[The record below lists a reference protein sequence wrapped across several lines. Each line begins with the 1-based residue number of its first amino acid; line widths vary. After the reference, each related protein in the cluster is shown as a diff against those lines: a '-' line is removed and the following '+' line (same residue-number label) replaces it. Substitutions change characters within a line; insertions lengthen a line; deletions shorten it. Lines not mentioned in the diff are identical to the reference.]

1 MRVYYFQAPS
11 DKPRFQGIR
20 QGILDVLDAKKAF
33 YVTSDG
39 MNSLDI
45 PAAELEALTETGG
58 SMLDKMDALI
68 IEGSTPDADLGYLL
82 AYAMTLRRP
91 TLYLYDKD
99 VSNRGVLKYLGDRQV
114 PAFIQVRSYGG
125 DQAAK
130 IVDEFLTGIMG
141 EEADN
146 EPTVKFT
153 LRITPSM
160 ERYLQWKAKQMKMT
174 KADFLREQID
184 TQVVQRDEAYKK
196 FLKKE

>member
-1 MRVYYFQAPS
+1 MGVVDPRVE
-11 DKPRFQGIR
+11 R
-20 QGILDVLDAKKAF
+20 V
-33 YVTSDG
+33 
-39 MNSLDI
+39 
-45 PAAELEALTETGG
+45 
-58 SMLDKMDALI
+58 
-68 IEGSTPDADLGYLL
+68 
-82 AYAMTLRRP
+82 
-91 TLYLYDKD
+91 
-99 VSNRGVLKYLGDRQV
+99 GDRQV